1 MWRKGQLGWRGT
13 SSDKLNKN
21 DVKCMTTHSQR
32 GTVVTK
38 TICLRMEDET
48 MEILQKAASHRKE
61 NISVFVRRA
70 IFRELAQ
77 LGYLSPEETKALLW
91 WQQKK

>member
-1 MWRKGQLGWRGT
+1 
-13 SSDKLNKN
+13 
-21 DVKCMTTHSQR
+21 
-32 GTVVTK
+32 
-38 TICLRMEDET
+38 MEDET

>member
-1 MWRKGQLGWRGT
+1 M
-13 SSDKLNKN
+13 
-21 DVKCMTTHSQR
+21 
-32 GTVVTK
+32 VVTK

-48 MEILQKAASHRKE
+48 MGILEKAARHRRE

-91 WQQKK
+91 WQQKR